1 MAVRDLRTRIFRAA
15 GGAILGVAM
24 IGGGIALAADHA
36 VAISGFS
43 FSPAQITIAVGDT
56 ITWTNSDAQGHTASA
71 DDGAWDAGPLPG
83 NGGTRSVTFEQAGT
97 FPYHCDIHP
106 TMTGTVTVQAA
117 AGATAPATDTSTTTN
132 DGGSS
137 DGSLFAGIA
146 VAAIAWIV
154 AFAVV
159 RRRMAGAR

>member
-1 MAVRDLRTRIFRAA
+1 MTVRQLRTRIFRAA
-15 GGAILGVAM
+15 GGGIVGVAV
-24 IGGGIALAADHA
+24 IGAGIALAADHA

-56 ITWTNSDAQGHTASA
+56 ITWTNSDAQAHTASA
-71 DDGAWDAGPLPG
+71 DDGAWDAGPLLG

-106 TMTGTVTVQAA
+106 TMTGTVTVQ
-117 AGATAPATDTSTTTN
+117 GATAPATDTGTSTT

-137 DGSLFAGIA
+137 DGGLFAGTA

-154 AFAVV
+154 GFAVV
-159 RRRMAGAR
+159 RRRLTGVR